1 VISAF
6 LIFIYIFVIR
16 SLCHT
21 LSADDY
27 YSTKPPD
34 SHRKFSLQNL
44 NRIFIV
50 VPNELR
56 NGIMDAVNKEHG
68 IRTEAQAVVCSMKV
82 EHFAPI

>member
-1 VISAF
+1 M
-6 LIFIYIFVIR
+6 
-16 SLCHT
+16 
-21 LSADDY
+21 
-27 YSTKPPD
+27 
-34 SHRKFSLQNL
+34 QNL

-82 EHFAPI
+82 DHFAPI